1 MLNEKYQRFTTKLR
15 ENLSEEDAL
24 FVQNLIEYDKRDENL
39 MKLTEKAIESM
50 VDRNIFDTFYKT
62 CAQLNIKW
70 LPIESH

>member
-50 VDRNIFDTFYKT
+50 VNQNIFDGFYKT

-70 LPIESH
+70 LPTESH